1 MVDTGC
7 PRAGYRHIAFHSLG
21 CVEPLRSKGEER
33 AARVL
38 VFEHATY
45 IYTV

>member
-7 PRAGYRHIAFHSLG
+7 PRAGYRNIAFHSRG
-21 CVEPLRSKGEER
+21 CVEPQRSGREER

-38 VFEHATY
+38 VWRY
-45 IYTV
+45 IIYRHIT